1 MNEPHG
7 CTGNP
12 AEEKPKRSSA
22 ALALLVG
29 LALLLPGAAALAGEP
44 IPGVDIYL
52 GKNPG
57 GNPVAAP
64 TGADGTYQFKGLA
77 PGKYDL
83 SIAGQR
89 VQTISVDK
97 GTLGGV
103 LSREPDGKASIT
115 FNGQVGVV
123 PDLPSAP
130 VNTSRSNKKA
140 GIAKG
145 AVPTPDDE
153 SALPDKTGH
162 APKPVSP
169 GTGPHGSLKAGASGI
184 PPKVEMPGTLAVGGE
199 PNDVL
204 MQVSTTRGTAPRPDD
219 VAGKLPGILRV
230 INNSETDTATV
241 HQSTPVNGIGGTGG
255 GRLTFKPTDLAN
267 AETSNRDHIDQ
278 DAQTDIKKSTARQ
291 PGGPGDAR
299 IRVSADVSTL
309 RGTAP
314 PPKGGDD
321 KLPGLAGEPIPGVD
335 VNLSKEVGGGI
346 MANLNSSGG
355 TVAAEIMASFRTDSQ
370 GNFHFDKLP
379 AGNYKLIIPGLPSQ
393 ALSVGTDGIA
403 GGSVKRG
410 SDGSITIFDRRGNS
424 FTAPGGDVKQD
435 TPGQAAGSKAAESPV
450 GFGSG
455 NNAMGAGPG
464 AGLGAGPGMLP
475 PGAAMGGAGGP
486 GAGMNPMSPGAGGP
500 MGGSSGGAMRP

>member
-29 LALLLPGAAALAGEP
+29 LALLLPGAAA
-44 IPGVDIYL
+44 
-52 GKNPG
+52 
-57 GNPVAAP
+57 
-64 TGADGTYQFKGLA
+64 
-77 PGKYDL
+77 
-83 SIAGQR
+83 
-89 VQTISVDK
+89 
-97 GTLGGV
+97 
-103 LSREPDGKASIT
+103 
-115 FNGQVGVV
+115 
-123 PDLPSAP
+123 
-130 VNTSRSNKKA
+130 
-140 GIAKG
+140 
-145 AVPTPDDE
+145 
-153 SALPDKTGH
+153 
-162 APKPVSP
+162 
-169 GTGPHGSLKAGASGI
+169 
-184 PPKVEMPGTLAVGGE
+184 
-199 PNDVL
+199 
-204 MQVSTTRGTAPRPDD
+204 
-219 VAGKLPGILRV
+219 
-230 INNSETDTATV
+230 
-241 HQSTPVNGIGGTGG
+241 
-255 GRLTFKPTDLAN
+255 
-267 AETSNRDHIDQ
+267 
-278 DAQTDIKKSTARQ
+278 
-291 PGGPGDAR
+291 
-299 IRVSADVSTL
+299 
-309 RGTAP
+309 
-314 PPKGGDD
+314 
-321 KLPGLAGEPIPGVD
+321 LAGEPIPGVD